1 MNSTDFK
8 VEHEQLCHSSGKA
21 EIQLLVIDTSKERD
35 RQINLISSPVLHE
48 MTVKLPRIS
57 VQLSHDVRVV
67 QQFFEALAELN
78 IRVQPETK
86 NQKT

>member
-1 MNSTDFK
+1 
-8 VEHEQLCHSSGKA
+8 
-21 EIQLLVIDTSKERD
+21 
-35 RQINLISSPVLHE
+35 
-48 MTVKLPRIS
+48 MTVNLPRIS

-86 NQKT
+86 NRKTWTSVSPEAELHSNILRKWNQFGFLQ